1 MTTTANPSLDLKN
14 IIISPLNGEHGLLHF
29 SCGERQLDRFI
40 SKKTHKYHSTNR
52 LKAFC
57 AHPRD
62 SNNVYG
68 LYTLTMKIE
77 ETNKLL
83 KNEQDY
89 VSDRHF
95 PAIYIGTLAVLSRY
109 QNSGLGTILL
119 INALRRAY
127 YVSQNVSV
135 FGVAL
140 RSLNERTTKLYQ
152 RYGFGLRD
160 DSATP
165 LMVLPI
171 WSLNELIDVAPKSGP
186 RQLP

>member
-1 MTTTANPSLDLKN
+1 LDLRN
-14 IIISPLNGEHGLLHF
+14 ITITRLSDDHYISNF
-29 SCGERQLDRFI
+29 SCGEPQIDRFI
-40 SKKTHKYHSTNR
+40 CRKARKYHDRNR
-52 LKAFC
+52 VKLFC

-62 SNNVYG
+62 MHTVYG

-83 KNEQDY
+83 QNERDY

-109 QNSGLGTILL
+109 QRNGLGTILL
-119 INALRRAY
+119 MDALRRSHH
-127 YVSQNVSV
+127 VSQHVAV

-140 RSLNERTTKLYQ
+140 RSLNERTTRLYQ

-160 DSATP
+160 QGQTP

-171 WSLNELIDVAPKSGP
+171 WSLNELFEG
-186 RQLP
+186 R

>member
-1 MTTTANPSLDLKN
+1 MTTIANPSLDLGS
-14 IIISPLNGEHGLLHF
+14 ITISPLNGDFSLTHF
-29 SCGERQLDRFI
+29 SCKEDQLDRFI
-40 SKKTHKYHSTNR
+40 SKKVNKYQSTNR

-57 AHPRD
+57 AHPRE
-62 SNNVYG
+62 SKNVYG

-83 KNEQDY
+83 KSEQDH
-89 VSDRHF
+89 VSDKHF
-95 PAIYIGTLAVLSRY
+95 PAIYIGTLAVLDRY

-127 YVSQNVSV
+127 YVSQNVAV

-152 RYGFGLRD
+152 KYGFGIRD
-160 DSATP
+160 DGAMP

-171 WSLNELIDVAPKSGP
+171 WSLNELIEGRAAKG
-186 RQLP
+186 